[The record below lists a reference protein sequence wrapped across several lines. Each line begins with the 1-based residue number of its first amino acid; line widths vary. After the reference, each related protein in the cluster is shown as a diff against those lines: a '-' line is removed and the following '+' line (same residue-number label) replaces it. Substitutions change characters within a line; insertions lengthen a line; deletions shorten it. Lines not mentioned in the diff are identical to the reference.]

1 MTRPYDLCCT
11 KCDESVISKGRQKV
25 FRGRDPDDGPMAYL
39 AAVSPHRRVSG
50 FVVALSVLLALTCMS
65 GVFFA
70 FRMADGAD
78 PLPVTRS
85 LAAPGIA
92 DDVSTSFGFIA
103 VQHALAISGLSD
115 KDITGAHGVPGLV
128 QAGTIDIE
136 MGVTITNMSSE
147 LLPYSPSQFQ
157 LLVGKGNLIEQTR
170 APKVP
175 GELQPNAAI
184 DMLLDFVTTTEARPF
199 TVRFIDPATQKPL
212 LISLGDVGCQV
223 QSGNGVPLPVEG
235 GCTVAP
241 AADHGGH

>member
-1 MTRPYDLCCT
+1 
-11 KCDESVISKGRQKV
+11 
-25 FRGRDPDDGPMAYL
+25 MAHL
-39 AAVSPHRRVSG
+39 AALPHRRRVSG
-50 FVVALSVLLALTCMS
+50 FPLALSVVLVLASLA
-65 GVFFA
+65 GLFFA

-78 PLPVTRS
+78 PLPVQR
-85 LAAPGIA
+85 AAVAPGIA
-92 DDVSTSFGFIA
+92 DDVRTSFGFIA

-136 MGVTITNMSSE
+136 MGVTITNTSSDP
-147 LLPYSPSQFQ
+147 LPYSPSQFQ
-157 LLVGKGNLIEQTR
+157 LLDGKGNLIEQTR

-199 TVRFIDPATQKPL
+199 TVQFIDPATKKPV

-235 GCTVAP
+235 GCAVAP
-241 AADHGGH
+241 VDSHIGH